1 MDLQGTC
8 HNFHAFKSPI
18 KRDIQ
23 AHTYMWKMLD
33 STVAFKLKVHIT
45 YLCMVTYIWLI
56 HIFHKVPVKERLLD
70 SHVTSVITDAG
81 RLSGITGSALGTSCT
96 SLRITNLRE
105 LAAVP

>member
-1 MDLQGTC
+1 M
-8 HNFHAFKSPI
+8 
-18 KRDIQ
+18 
-23 AHTYMWKMLD
+23 
-33 STVAFKLKVHIT
+33 
-45 YLCMVTYIWLI
+45 
-56 HIFHKVPVKERLLD
+56 KERLLD